1 MIALIADN
9 LETIRDLCRTHG
21 IRKLDLFGSAATGT
35 FDPTRSDLDFIVDL
49 GGYEPGVSRRFNR
62 FATALEDL
70 FGHKVDL
77 ITDEEIENPF
87 FRESVRQ
94 QRVNV
99 YGTGNRQAVA

>member
-9 LETIRDLCRTHG
+9 LEAIRDLCRRYG
-21 IRKLDLFGSAATGT
+21 IRKLDLFGSAATGAFNPET
-35 FDPTRSDLDFIVDL
+35 SDLDFIVDL

-70 FGHKVDL
+70 FGHKADL
-77 ITDEEIENPF
+77 IADEEIENPF

-94 QRVNV
+94 QMVNV
-99 YGTGNRQAVA
+99 YGAENRQVAA

>member
-9 LETIRDLCRTHG
+9 LEAIRDVCRRYG
-21 IRKLDLFGSAATGT
+21 IRKLDLFGLAATGAFNPAT
-35 FDPTRSDLDFIVDL
+35 SDIDFVVDL
-49 GGYEPGVSRRFNR
+49 GAYEPGVSRRFNR

-77 ITDEEIENPF
+77 IADEEIENPF

-99 YGTGNRQAVA
+99 YGAGNRQVAA